1 MRAFWK
7 IKPQI
12 EPLEKWESN
21 CWIQVTSPSEE
32 DADYLINELQMPDYF
47 LSDIADVDER
57 SRVETED
64 GWTMI
69 ILRVPYMNPTK
80 GVARSPYT
88 TVPLGIIL
96 KKDICI
102 TVCYFI
108 TKMMNDFLGHYQR

>member
-1 MRAFWK
+1 MRTDGAKKEKCMRAFWK

-21 CWIQVTSPSEE
+21 CWIQITNPSEE
-32 DADYLINELQMPDYF
+32 DADYLINELKMPDYF

-80 GVARSPYT
+80 GGSRSPYT
-88 TVPLGIIL
+88 TVPLGVII
-96 KKDICI
+96 
-102 TVCYFI
+102 
-108 TKMMNDFLGHYQR
+108 